1 MIIAKLAAEA
11 ICSVRT
17 IVLDAMLDAPI
28 ILKKYKK
35 TVNLIEEKITY
46 FQGSSQLETQ
56 EDLQYLG
63 PQRRSEDQHHL

>member
-28 ILKKYKK
+28 ILKKYEK
-35 TVNLIEEKITY
+35 TVNLIEEN
-46 FQGSSQLETQ
+46 
-56 EDLQYLG
+56 
-63 PQRRSEDQHHL
+63 